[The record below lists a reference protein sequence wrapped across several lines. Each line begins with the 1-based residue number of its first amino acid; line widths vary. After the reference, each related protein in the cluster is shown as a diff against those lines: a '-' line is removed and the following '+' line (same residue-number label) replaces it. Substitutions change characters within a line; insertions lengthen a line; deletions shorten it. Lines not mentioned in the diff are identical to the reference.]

1 MSQEKTIKFQAG
13 AAKFLAVGLVV
24 GLLVGL
30 LLGPYLSAYIFAASG
45 AHTVSYVDKIKSR
58 GKLIVGTSADWPPFE
73 YIDKN
78 GQYAGIDIEIAKR
91 IAQKL
96 GVQLEIKDMKFAA
109 LIEALKKGDIDIIL
123 ADMTP
128 TAEREKEVDFS
139 LPYYFGKGYAVVTL
153 KTSNIKSE
161 QDLYGKRIGVQ
172 LGTIQ
177 EEWAVNNLK
186 GKAADIKSY
195 DRVYP
200 EMVMVLKR
208 GDIDAMIVGDKIGEA
223 LTIKDPDLKI
233 ATYVGVPT
241 IGGAVAVPQGAEDL
255 KYVVNSVIE
264 ELINSGEMDKIFQQ
278 EILKWLGEAG

>member
-1 MSQEKTIKFQAG
+1 MSRETAGFQVG
-13 AAKFLAVGLVV
+13 AAKLLAIGLVI
-24 GLLVGL
+24 GL
-30 LLGPYLSAYIFAASG
+30 LLGLLLGYYASTPRE
-45 AHTVSYVDKIKSR
+45 HSISYVDKIKSR
-58 GKLIVGTSADWPPFE
+58 GKLILGTSADWPPFE
-73 YIDKN
+73 YIDRN

-96 GVQLEIKDMKFAA
+96 GVQLEVKDMKFAA

-128 TAEREKEVDFS
+128 TADREKEVDFS

-153 KTSNIKSE
+153 KTSDIKSE

-177 EEWAVNNLK
+177 EEWALENLK
-186 GKAADIKSY
+186 GKVADIKSY

-208 GDIDAMIVGDKIGEA
+208 GDVDAIIVGDKIGEA
-223 LTIKDPDLKI
+223 LTIKDPDLKV

-264 ELINSGEMDKIFQQ
+264 ELINSGELDKIFQQ
-278 EILKWLGEAG
+278 EILKWLVEAG

>member
-1 MSQEKTIKFQAG
+1 MSRETAGFQVG
-13 AAKFLAVGLVV
+13 AAKLLAIGLVI
-24 GLLVGL
+24 GL
-30 LLGPYLSAYIFAASG
+30 LLGLLLGYYVSTPREHSI
-45 AHTVSYVDKIKSR
+45 SYVDKIKSR
-58 GKLIVGTSADWPPFE
+58 GKLILGTSADWPPFE
-73 YIDKN
+73 YIDRN

-96 GVQLEIKDMKFAA
+96 GVQLEVKDMKFAA

-128 TAEREKEVDFS
+128 TADREKEVDFS

-153 KTSNIKSE
+153 KTSDIKSE

-177 EEWAVNNLK
+177 EEWALENLK
-186 GKAADIKSY
+186 GKVADIKSY

-208 GDIDAMIVGDKIGEA
+208 GDVDAIIVGDKIGEA
-223 LTIKDPDLKI
+223 LTIKDPDLKV

-264 ELINSGEMDKIFQQ
+264 ELINSGELDKIFQQ
-278 EILKWLGEAG
+278 EILKWLVEAG